1 MSAFFV
7 QKTSEE
13 HLASLKS
20 PSRQNPQIQETN
32 FGNSVS
38 CNGYAENGFN
48 QMSQRLHHFI
58 REHIIRGTWQKKEL
72 RYCLTVGRLPILTS
86 VRRSY

>member
-1 MSAFFV
+1 MSAFFA
-7 QKTSEE
+7 QKISEE

-38 CNGYAENGFN
+38 CNGNSKVLQLGKPKN
-48 QMSQRLHHFI
+48 
-58 REHIIRGTWQKKEL
+58 KK
-72 RYCLTVGRLPILTS
+72 
-86 VRRSY
+86 

>member
-38 CNGYAENGFN
+38 C
-48 QMSQRLHHFI
+48 I
-58 REHIIRGTWQKKEL
+58 RNYKVLQLRKPKNKK
-72 RYCLTVGRLPILTS
+72 
-86 VRRSY
+86 

>member
-1 MSAFFV
+1 MSAFFA
-7 QKTSEE
+7 QKISEE

-38 CNGYAENGFN
+38 CNGNSKVLQLGKLKN
-48 QMSQRLHHFI
+48 
-58 REHIIRGTWQKKEL
+58 KKWF
-72 RYCLTVGRLPILTS
+72 P
-86 VRRSY
+86 

>member
-38 CNGYAENGFN
+38 CNGYAENGFK
-48 QMSQRLHHFI
+48 MCIRDRPMIIMIRISIGIFI
-58 REHIIRGTWQKKEL
+58 PVEGL
-72 RYCLTVGRLPILTS
+72 
-86 VRRSY
+86 

>member
-1 MSAFFV
+1 MSAFFA

-32 FGNSVS
+32 FGNSV
-38 CNGYAENGFN
+38 F
-48 QMSQRLHHFI
+48 L
-58 REHIIRGTWQKKEL
+58 
-72 RYCLTVGRLPILTS
+72 
-86 VRRSY
+86 

>member
-1 MSAFFV
+1 MSAFFG

-38 CNGYAENGFN
+38 CNGKPKVLQLRKPKN
-48 QMSQRLHHFI
+48 
-58 REHIIRGTWQKKEL
+58 KK
-72 RYCLTVGRLPILTS
+72 
-86 VRRSY
+86 

>member
-1 MSAFFV
+1 MSAFFA

-13 HLASLKS
+13 HLASLKF

-38 CNGYAENGFN
+38 CNRNYKVLQLRKPKN
-48 QMSQRLHHFI
+48 
-58 REHIIRGTWQKKEL
+58 KK
-72 RYCLTVGRLPILTS
+72 
-86 VRRSY
+86 

>member
-38 CNGYAENGFN
+38 C
-48 QMSQRLHHFI
+48 I
-58 REHIIRGTWQKKEL
+58 RNSKVLQLMKLKKKK
-72 RYCLTVGRLPILTS
+72 
-86 VRRSY
+86 

>member
-1 MSAFFV
+1 MSAFFA

-38 CNGYAENGFN
+38 CNGYAENGF
-48 QMSQRLHHFI
+48 
-58 REHIIRGTWQKKEL
+58 K
-72 RYCLTVGRLPILTS
+72 
-86 VRRSY
+86 SYRTKCVDENRFQALKIKG

>member
-1 MSAFFV
+1 MSAFFG

-38 CNGYAENGFN
+38 CNGNPKVLQLRKPKTKSSF
-48 QMSQRLHHFI
+48 H
-58 REHIIRGTWQKKEL
+58 REQG
-72 RYCLTVGRLPILTS
+72 
-86 VRRSY
+86 

>member
-1 MSAFFV
+1 MSAFFA
-7 QKTSEE
+7 QKISEE

-38 CNGYAENGFN
+38 CNRNPKVLQLRKPKN
-48 QMSQRLHHFI
+48 
-58 REHIIRGTWQKKEL
+58 KK
-72 RYCLTVGRLPILTS
+72 
-86 VRRSY
+86 

>member
-1 MSAFFV
+1 MSAFFA

-20 PSRQNPQIQETN
+20 TSRQNPQIQETN

-38 CNGYAENGFN
+38 CNGNPKVLQLRKPKN
-48 QMSQRLHHFI
+48 
-58 REHIIRGTWQKKEL
+58 KK
-72 RYCLTVGRLPILTS
+72 
-86 VRRSY
+86 